1 MEISE
6 EIVLE
11 IWEMFMEHLPASKRN
26 DFAVRYLKIF
36 LDQDVDISDLEDIRG
51 EDEHLDHA
59 LDHFSDDD
67 HHYED
72 EESEYE
78 D

>member
-6 EIVLE
+6 EVVLE
-11 IWEMFMEHLPASKRN
+11 IWETFMEHLPASKRN
-26 DFAVRYLKIF
+26 DLAMRYLKIF
-36 LDQDVDISDLEDIRG
+36 LDQDIDVSDLEDIRG
-51 EDEHLDHA
+51 EDEHIDHA
-59 LDHFSDDD
+59 LDQFADDD
-67 HHYED
+67 RPYDD